1 MFLETTVRGELP
13 TVYFYV
19 LPNSSSNPVESWLSS
34 SFSWWQALFR
44 YQHSCLFPAMT
55 LRPLVP
61 RLGCAPETQ
70 NMKVNCDTG
79 LPCWFKFFSSVDRIA
94 QSFCREKHIL
104 DTHTHTPTHP
114 IPLKLSLQKMCC
126 LVYKLPKNETSGELW
141 REEKKGGWCFG
152 TSFMKNTLSLGMN
165 LTKSWFG
172 LHFTAGN
179 GLFSISFS
187 EGLLPPS
194 LYTEGHKGRCELGAR
209 RADSTDL

>member
-1 MFLETTVRGELP
+1 MRGELP
-13 TVYFYV
+13 TVYFYELSCQI
-19 LPNSSSNPVESWLSS
+19 LPVIQWLSS

-44 YQHSCLFPAMT
+44 CQDSCLFPAMT
-55 LRPLVP
+55 LRSLVP

-70 NMKVNCDTG
+70 NMKACWGTG
-79 LPCWFKFFSSVDRIA
+79 LPCWFKLFSSVDRIT
-94 QSFCREKHIL
+94 QSFCREKHNL
-104 DTHTHTPTHP
+104 NTHTLFHSNCPCRECAVLWTSF
-114 IPLKLSLQKMCC
+114 LKT
-126 LVYKLPKNETSGELW
+126 KLPGNYGG
-141 REEKKGGWCFG
+141 KKKRGGGWCFG